1 MRNKVLV
8 LDDENNI
15 VDILKFHLEKNGYE
29 AISANNGTDGAQL
42 ALDDDP
48 DLILLDIT
56 MPEID
61 GFEYCSILK
70 KNVKTKPCF
79 INPI

>member
-1 MRNKVLV
+1 MHNK
-8 LDDENNI
+8 
-15 VDILKFHLEKNGYE
+15 
-29 AISANNGTDGAQL
+29 ADGAQL

-70 KNVKTKPCF
+70 KNV
-79 INPI
+79 